1 MRFHH
6 GGRFTECPK
15 RKYVDGEVTF
25 VDMVDIDKFKM
36 DLLYSVLN
44 CIGYDD
50 NAITY
55 FHYKIPLKGLDYAL
69 RPLSSDNDACKMLK
83 YVPKHK
89 TIYVFVEHDQT
100 TIGTC
105 GNLDNLDIV
114 EEDDHVRQF
123 DEHVDKVDLENDG
136 AELENEGDDLEN
148 EDNEIE
154 EVDVPMKGFN
164 FQVDDDGQAEPVNP
178 IVPHVH
184 VDEEAVEE
192 VDFDSLDSDIG
203 DDELSERRKGVRK
216 LKKAAGASGIKNNFF
231 VGKEF
236 PNRDEAKDRIR
247 AYSVECRR
255 NLEFVKNDKE
265 RIRVRCIG
273 VVPTINNKDSFLDE
287 DKGCLAMGF
296 FIGTRKLRIKFFIT
310 KKLEKAAE
318 TVDGSKKGGTKQ
330 PLEIEKLAE
339 IIEDFKMV
347 LVVRNDLK
355 MGKGKIAAQCS
366 HATLGL
372 YKKIL
377 HRAPKALNRW
387 EMCGQVKVVVKIE
400 SEDDMLELQAR
411 AKSLNIPTHIVID
424 AGRTQIAPN
433 SRTVMAV
440 LGPADMVD
448 DVTGG
453 LKLL

>member
-1 MRFHH
+1 
-6 GGRFTECPK
+6 
-15 RKYVDGEVTF
+15 
-25 VDMVDIDKFKM
+25 M
-36 DLLYSVLN
+36 DVSW
-44 CIGYDD
+44 
-50 NAITY
+50 
-55 FHYKIPLKGLDYAL
+55 
-69 RPLSSDNDACKMLK
+69 LS
-83 YVPKHK
+83 
-89 TIYVFVEHDQT
+89 TILV
-100 TIGTC
+100 
-105 GNLDNLDIV
+105 
-114 EEDDHVRQF
+114 
-123 DEHVDKVDLENDG
+123 G
-136 AELENEGDDLEN
+136 A
-148 EDNEIE
+148 
-154 EVDVPMKGFN
+154 
-164 FQVDDDGQAEPVNP
+164 
-178 IVPHVH
+178 
-184 VDEEAVEE
+184 
-192 VDFDSLDSDIG
+192 
-203 DDELSERRKGVRK
+203 
-216 LKKAAGASGIKNNFF
+216 
-231 VGKEF
+231 
-236 PNRDEAKDRIR
+236 
-247 AYSVECRR
+247 
-255 NLEFVKNDKE
+255 
-265 RIRVRCIG
+265 
-273 VVPTINNKDSFLDE
+273 
-287 DKGCLAMGF
+287 GCLAMGF